1 MLLIFCA
8 TGPADAPELAALHL
22 STWREVYS
30 RLLPGDFCTDE
41 YIEGR
46 RTMWNHA
53 LSNPREEWTIRVA
66 QSPDSIIG
74 FAWAGPSIDADDVE
88 LPRARQLF
96 ALYVAADHY
105 GTGAGQTLL
114 EETLGNAQAMLW
126 VAKDNPRVHESYS
139 SAK

>member
-1 MLLIFCA
+1 MPLSFRA
-8 TGPADAPELAALHL
+8 PTPADAPELAALHV
-22 STWREVYS
+22 STWREAYS
-30 RLLPGDFCTDE
+30 HLLPDDFFTDE

-46 RTMWNHA
+46 QKMWNHA

>member
-1 MLLIFCA
+1 M
-8 TGPADAPELAALHL
+8 HV
-22 STWREVYS
+22 STWREVHS
-30 RLLPGDFCTDE
+30 HLLPGDFFTDE

-46 RTMWNHA
+46 QKMWNHA

-105 GTGAGQTLL
+105 GTGAGQTLP
-114 EETLGNAQAMLW
+114 EETLGNAQAML
-126 VAKDNPRVHESYS
+126 
-139 SAK
+139 

>member
-1 MLLIFCA
+1 MPLIFRA
-8 TGPADAPELAALHL
+8 AGPADVPELAALHV

-30 RLLPGDFCTDE
+30 HLLPGDFFTDG
-41 YIEGR
+41 YIEER
-46 RTMWNHA
+46 QKMWNHA

-105 GTGAGQTLL
+105 GTGAGQTLP
-114 EETLGNAQAMLW
+114 EETLENAQAML
-126 VAKDNPRVHESYS
+126 
-139 SAK
+139 